1 MCRQGRSRS
10 AGRSALLAASGARRT
25 SARGASRP
33 VFSLLHEALNVCIAK
48 GSTSFPRLSTFFL
61 AVLQTG
67 SFLFVRA
74 QLPCFFNFI
83 FLIVLFPVSS
93 PTCSRALA
101 VTLQRSSRCTFFSAR
116 ISTFIVS
123 VPQSRFPLSD
133 RQDRLCFDPLIPC
146 VRAALKSPLLAATS
160 RSLSAA
166 CASPGHG

>member
-1 MCRQGRSRS
+1 M
-10 AGRSALLAASGARRT
+10 
-25 SARGASRP
+25 
-33 VFSLLHEALNVCIAK
+33 CIAK
-48 GSTSFPRLSTFFL
+48 GSTLFPRLSTFFL

-67 SFLFVRA
+67 SFLFVHV

-101 VTLQRSSRCTFFSAR
+101 VTLQRSSRCTFFSTR

-133 RQDRLCFDPLIPC
+133 RQDRLCFNPLIPC
-146 VRAALKSPLLAATS
+146 VRAAPNSPLLAATS
-160 RSLSAA
+160 GSLSAA
-166 CASPGHG
+166 CASPGTDDASLFICVSRSLGAETCV

>member
-1 MCRQGRSRS
+1 MARHRSRGS
-10 AGRSALLAASGARRT
+10 RHFFLLFFRLVHFYLS
-25 SARGASRP
+25 
-33 VFSLLHEALNVCIAK
+33 VH
-48 GSTSFPRLSTFFL
+48 SFP
-61 AVLQTG
+61 V
-67 SFLFVRA
+67 
-74 QLPCFFNFI
+74 FFNFI

-133 RQDRLCFDPLIPC
+133 HQDRLCFNPLILC

-166 CASPGHG
+166 CASPGTDDASLFICVSRSLGAETCM